1 MGLALVENLAALGA
15 GAVSP
20 VQGPPRLGR
29 ADGKISSDRP
39 SFGCALFRAVRRSA
53 REARGEARFGADE
66 REHSLFAWTK
76 GLSGDAR
83 EGDTESVSVRAS
95 GVRAS
100 GDGECRKYLATSAF
114 PANRSIRD
122 SFRHLGF
129 VPLFGVHLMNGIVAR
144 ATATLALSL

>member
-39 SFGCALFRAVRRSA
+39 SFGCALFRAARRSA

-83 EGDTESVSVRAS
+83 EGDTESVSVRAPECA
-95 GVRAS
+95 RAETAS
-100 GDGECRKYLATSAF
+100 AESISPRQLSRQIEGFAIRSDISVSCRFSAF
-114 PANRSIRD
+114 IAS
-122 SFRHLGF
+122 
-129 VPLFGVHLMNGIVAR
+129 
-144 ATATLALSL
+144 